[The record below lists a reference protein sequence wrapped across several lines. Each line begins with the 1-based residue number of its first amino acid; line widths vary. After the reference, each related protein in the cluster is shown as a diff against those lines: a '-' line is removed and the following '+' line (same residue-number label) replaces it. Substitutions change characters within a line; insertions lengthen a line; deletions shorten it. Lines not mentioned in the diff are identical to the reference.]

1 MHSPAPLDGLRWTI
15 ATAGGGAGD
24 GDDGMGGDAKEEL
37 ARTCDAMKALV
48 IELAEQARAS
58 RSPEP
63 SRLEGALADGL
74 SPATSRGPPRPR
86 RGTGRRDY
94 GRGR

>member
-1 MHSPAPLDGLRWTI
+1 MHSPAPLNGVWSAI
-15 ATAGGGAGD
+15 ATTGGEAVD
-24 GDDGMGGDAKEEL
+24 GDDGMGEDAMVEL

-63 SRLEGALADGL
+63 SCLEGALVDGPL
-74 SPATSRGPPRPR
+74 LATCRGPPWPR

-94 GRGR
+94 GRER

>member
-1 MHSPAPLDGLRWTI
+1 MHSPAPLNGLRSTI

-24 GDDGMGGDAKEEL
+24 GNDGMGGDKEL

-48 IELAEQARAS
+48 IELAEQAHAS
-58 RSPEP
+58 RLPEP
-63 SRLEGALADGL
+63 SHLEGALADGPL
-74 SPATSRGPPRPR
+74 PATCGGPPRPR

-94 GRGR
+94 KQGR